1 MTSTIP
7 HPPRRMLTRFVLP
20 VTLVAA
26 SAGTLLW
33 TGWRSFIPV
42 PTVDVVPVSL
52 RAGAGAASGASPDSN
67 DPSAKPSVKREG
79 AAVQAPGWIE
89 PSPFAVMVPALTPGV
104 VRTVLVL
111 EGERVEAGQVLVE
124 MNDEEQHISVRLAEA
139 ALAEARAKRLEM
151 EDELSRKARL
161 VASGAA
167 SAGEVSRL
175 KIRIDA
181 MRAAEEGADA
191 ERAMRALIL
200 ERTKVRAP
208 IAGVVMA
215 RLAVPGMIGGGM
227 QDGKPLIELYDPSQ
241 LQVRADVPLADAGR
255 IAIGDRAEV
264 TVDVLPDRRFR
275 AEVIR
280 VVHQADIAKNT
291 VQAKVRIIDPD
302 AALKPEMLARVKL
315 FPQMPGSSEG
325 SGTTPGSKGADT
337 AANMSSSEGNFWI
350 NDDCVDTST
359 TPPSVLLIA
368 GLEDGRGTI
377 ERRAVGAIGES
388 ERGWR
393 PVASGLR
400 AGDMAV
406 RAPLSAPKPGTRVR
420 VTESWR
426 QANTTEGAQHEH
438 H

>member
-7 HPPRRMLTRFVLP
+7 HPPRRLLTRIVLP

-52 RAGAGAASGASPDSN
+52 RAGAGTASGNSSDRN
-67 DPSAKPSVKREG
+67 DPSAKPTVKREG
-79 AAVQAPGWIE
+79 APVQAPGWIE
-89 PSPFAVMVPALTPGV
+89 PSPFPVMVPALTPGV

-124 MNDEEQHISVRLAEA
+124 MNDEEQRIGVRLADA
-139 ALAEARAKRLEM
+139 ALAETRAKRREM

-161 VASGAA
+161 VDSGAA

-264 TVDVLPDRRFR
+264 TVDVLPDRTFR
-275 AEVIR
+275 AEIIR

-302 AALKPEMLARVKL
+302 PALKPEMLARVKL
-315 FPQMPGSSEG
+315 FPQVSG
-325 SGTTPGSKGADT
+325 SGNGSTSSSKDADP
-337 AANMSSSEGNFWI
+337 AANSNAGQESFWVRE
-350 NDDCVDTST
+350 DCVDTSS

-377 ERRAVGAIGES
+377 ERRAIGSIGEA

-393 PVASGLR
+393 PVATGLR

-406 RAPLSAPKPGTRVR
+406 RAPLTAPKPGSRVR

-426 QANTTEGAQHEH
+426 ETNTTEGAQHEH

>member
-7 HPPRRMLTRFVLP
+7 HPPRRLLTRIVLP

-52 RAGAGAASGASPDSN
+52 RAGAGTASGNSSDRN
-67 DPSAKPSVKREG
+67 DPSAKPTVKREG
-79 AAVQAPGWIE
+79 APVQAPGWIE
-89 PSPFAVMVPALTPGV
+89 PSPFPVMVPALTPGV

-124 MNDEEQHISVRLAEA
+124 MNDEEQRIGVRLADA
-139 ALAEARAKRLEM
+139 ALAETRAKRREM

-161 VASGAA
+161 VDSGAA

-264 TVDVLPDRRFR
+264 TVDVLPDRTFR
-275 AEVIR
+275 AEIIR

-302 AALKPEMLARVKL
+302 PALKPEMLARVKL
-315 FPQMPGSSEG
+315 FPQVSG
-325 SGTTPGSKGADT
+325 SGNGSTSSSKDADP
-337 AANMSSSEGNFWI
+337 AANSNAGQESFWVRE
-350 NDDCVDTST
+350 DCVDTTS

-377 ERRAVGAIGES
+377 ERRAIGSIGEA

-393 PVASGLR
+393 PVATGLR

-406 RAPLSAPKPGTRVR
+406 RAPLTAPKPGTRVR

-426 QANTTEGAQHEH
+426 ETNTTEGAQHEH
-438 H
+438 D

>member
-7 HPPRRMLTRFVLP
+7 HPPRRLLTRIVLP
-20 VTLVAA
+20 LTLVAA
-26 SAGTLLW
+26 SAGTLIW

-42 PTVDVVPVSL
+42 ATVDVVPVSL
-52 RAGAGAASGASPDSN
+52 RAGAASSTSSDRN
-67 DPSAKPSVKREG
+67 DPSAKPTVKREG
-79 AAVQAPGWIE
+79 APVQAPGWIE
-89 PSPFAVMVPALTPGV
+89 PSPFPVMVPALTPGV

-124 MNDEEQHISVRLAEA
+124 MNDEEQRIGVRLADA
-139 ALAEARAKRLEM
+139 ALAETRAKRREM

-161 VASGAA
+161 VDSGAA

-264 TVDVLPDRRFR
+264 TVDVLPDRTFR
-275 AEVIR
+275 AEIIR

-302 AALKPEMLARVKL
+302 PALKPEMLARVKL
-315 FPQMPGSSEG
+315 FPQVSG
-325 SGTTPGSKGADT
+325 SGNSSTSSSKDT
-337 AANMSSSEGNFWI
+337 DPAANSNAGQESFWVRE
-350 NDDCVDTST
+350 DCVDTTS

-377 ERRAVGAIGES
+377 ERRAIGSIGEA

-406 RAPLSAPKPGTRVR
+406 RAPLTAPKPGTRVR

-426 QANTTEGAQHEH
+426 ETNTTEGAQHEH
-438 H
+438 D

>member
-7 HPPRRMLTRFVLP
+7 HPPRRLLTRIVLP

-52 RAGAGAASGASPDSN
+52 RASARTTSGTSSERN
-67 DPSAKPSVKREG
+67 DPSANPTVKREG
-79 AAVQAPGWIE
+79 APVQAPGWIE

-124 MNDEEQHISVRLAEA
+124 MNDEEQRISVRLAEA
-139 ALAEARAKRLEM
+139 TLAEARAKRREM

-161 VASGAA
+161 VESGAA

-264 TVDVLPDRRFR
+264 TVDVLPDRAFR
-275 AEVIR
+275 AEIIR

-302 AALKPEMLARVKL
+302 PALKPEMLARVKL
-315 FPQMPGSSEG
+315 FPQVRSGISG
-325 SGTTPGSKGADT
+325 SGNASSSGNADP
-337 AANMSSSEGNFWI
+337 AANSNAGQESFWVRE
-350 NDDCVDTST
+350 DCVDTSS

-368 GLEDGRGTI
+368 GLADGRGTI
-377 ERRAVGAIGES
+377 ERRAIGSIGEA

-393 PVASGLR
+393 PVATGLR

-406 RAPLSAPKPGTRVR
+406 RAPLTAPKPGTRVR

-426 QANTTEGAQHEH
+426 ETNTTEGAQHEH
-438 H
+438 D

>member
-1 MTSTIP
+1 MTRI
-7 HPPRRMLTRFVLP
+7 VLP

-33 TGWRSFIPV
+33 TGWRSFVPV

-52 RAGAGAASGASPDSN
+52 RAGTASSTSSDRS
-67 DPSAKPSVKREG
+67 DPSAKPTVKREG

-124 MNDEEQHISVRLAEA
+124 MNDEEQRIGVRLAEA
-139 ALAEARAKRLEM
+139 ALAETRAKRREM

-161 VASGAA
+161 VDSGAA

-264 TVDVLPDRRFR
+264 TVDVLPDRAFR
-275 AEVIR
+275 AEIIR

-302 AALKPEMLARVKL
+302 PALKPEMLARVKL
-315 FPQMPGSSEG
+315 FPQVSGRNSGSSSTSNNTSAG
-325 SGTTPGSKGADT
+325 PT
-337 AANMSSSEGNFWI
+337 ANSNAGQEAFWVRE
-350 NDDCVDTST
+350 DCVDTSS

-377 ERRAVGAIGES
+377 ERRAIGSIGEA

-393 PVASGLR
+393 
-400 AGDMAV
+400 
-406 RAPLSAPKPGTRVR
+406 
-420 VTESWR
+420 
-426 QANTTEGAQHEH
+426 
-438 H
+438 

>member
-7 HPPRRMLTRFVLP
+7 HPPRRLLTRIVLP

-26 SAGTLLW
+26 SAGALLW
-33 TGWRSFIPV
+33 TGWRSFVPV

-52 RAGAGAASGASPDSN
+52 RAGAGTANGNSSDRN
-67 DPSAKPSVKREG
+67 DPSAKPTVKREG
-79 AAVQAPGWIE
+79 APVQAPGWIE

-104 VRTVLVL
+104 VL
-111 EGERVEAGQVLVE
+111 
-124 MNDEEQHISVRLAEA
+124 
-139 ALAEARAKRLEM
+139 
-151 EDELSRKARL
+151 
-161 VASGAA
+161 
-167 SAGEVSRL
+167 
-175 KIRIDA
+175 
-181 MRAAEEGADA
+181 
-191 ERAMRALIL
+191 
-200 ERTKVRAP
+200 
-208 IAGVVMA
+208 A

-264 TVDVLPDRRFR
+264 TVEVLPDRTFR

-315 FPQMPGSSEG
+315 FPQMPGG
-325 SGTTPGSKGADT
+325 SGGSGNAPSSSGTDT
-337 AANMSSSEGNFWI
+337 ASNMSAGQGNFWI

-377 ERRAVGAIGES
+377 ERRAIGTIGES
-388 ERGWR
+388 EHGWR

-400 AGDMAV
+400 AGDLAV
-406 RAPLSAPKPGTRVR
+406 KNPLSAPKPGTRVR

>member
-7 HPPRRMLTRFVLP
+7 HPPRRLLTRIVLP
-20 VTLVAA
+20 LTLVAA
-26 SAGTLLW
+26 SAGTLIW

-42 PTVDVVPVSL
+42 ATVDVVPVSL
-52 RAGAGAASGASPDSN
+52 RAGAASSTSSDRN
-67 DPSAKPSVKREG
+67 DPSAKPTVKREG
-79 AAVQAPGWIE
+79 APVQAPGWIE
-89 PSPFAVMVPALTPGV
+89 PSPFPVMVPALTPGV

-124 MNDEEQHISVRLAEA
+124 MNDEEQRIGVRLADA
-139 ALAEARAKRLEM
+139 ALAETRAKRREM

-161 VASGAA
+161 VDSGAA

-264 TVDVLPDRRFR
+264 TVDVLPDRTFR
-275 AEVIR
+275 AEIIR

-302 AALKPEMLARVKL
+302 PALKPEMLARVKL
-315 FPQMPGSSEG
+315 FPQVSG
-325 SGTTPGSKGADT
+325 SGNGSTSSSKDADP
-337 AANMSSSEGNFWI
+337 AANSNAGQESFWVRE
-350 NDDCVDTST
+350 DCVDTTS

-377 ERRAVGAIGES
+377 ERRAIGSIGEA

-393 PVASGLR
+393 PVATGLR

-406 RAPLSAPKPGTRVR
+406 RAPLTAPKPGTRVR

-426 QANTTEGAQHEH
+426 ETNTTEGAQHEH
-438 H
+438 D

>member
-7 HPPRRMLTRFVLP
+7 HPPRRLLTRIVLP

-26 SAGTLLW
+26 SAGALLW
-33 TGWRSFIPV
+33 TGWRSFVPV

-52 RAGAGAASGASPDSN
+52 RAGARTTSGTSSERN
-67 DPSAKPSVKREG
+67 DPSANPTVKREG
-79 AAVQAPGWIE
+79 APVQAPGWIE

-124 MNDEEQHISVRLAEA
+124 MNDEEQRIGVRLADA
-139 ALAEARAKRLEM
+139 ALAETRAKRREM
-151 EDELSRKARL
+151 EDELSRKVRL
-161 VASGAA
+161 VDSGAA

-264 TVDVLPDRRFR
+264 TVDVLPDRAFR
-275 AEVIR
+275 AEIIR

-302 AALKPEMLARVKL
+302 PALKPEMLARVKL
-315 FPQMPGSSEG
+315 FPQMSG
-325 SGTTPGSKGADT
+325 SGNGST
-337 AANMSSSEGNFWI
+337 SSSGNADPAAINNAGQEAFWVRE
-350 NDDCVDTST
+350 DCVDTSS

-368 GLEDGRGTI
+368 GLADGRGTI
-377 ERRAVGAIGES
+377 ERRAIGSIGEA

-406 RAPLSAPKPGTRVR
+406 RAPLTAPKPGSRVR

-426 QANTTEGAQHEH
+426 ETNTTEGAQHEH

>member
-1 MTSTIP
+1 MNSSIP
-7 HPPRRMLTRFVLP
+7 YPPRRTLTRIVLP
-20 VTLVAA
+20 LLLATA

-33 TGWRSFIPV
+33 TGWRSFFPV
-42 PTVDVVPVSL
+42 PVVDVVPVSL
-52 RAGAGAASGASPDSN
+52 RASSTNGTTSSSN
-67 DPSAKPSVKREG
+67 DSPATPTTKREG

-89 PSPFAVMVPALTPGV
+89 PSPFPVMVPALTPGV
-104 VRTVLVL
+104 VRTVLVS

-124 MNDEEQHISVRLAEA
+124 MNDEEQRIGVRLAEA
-139 ALAEARAKRLEM
+139 ALAETRAKRREM
-151 EDELSRKARL
+151 EDELSRKSRL
-161 VASGAA
+161 VESGAA

-175 KIRIDA
+175 NIRIDA

-191 ERAMRALIL
+191 ERALRALIL

-208 IAGVVMA
+208 VAGVVMA

-264 TVDVLPDRRFR
+264 TVDVLPDRTFR
-275 AEVIR
+275 AEIIR

-315 FPQMPGSSEG
+315 FPQMGGRSGSTNAPAGSS
-325 SGTTPGSKGADT
+325 SADT
-337 AANMSSSEGNFWI
+337 ASPEQGTFWI
-350 NDDCVDTST
+350 REDCVDNRSN
-359 TPPSVLLIA
+359 PPSVLLIA
-368 GLEDGRGTI
+368 GLEDGRGTL
-377 ERRAVGAIGES
+377 ERRTVGAIGDVDH
-388 ERGWR
+388 GWR
-393 PVASGLR
+393 SVASGLR

-406 RAPLSAPKPGTRVR
+406 RAPASAPNPGTRVR
-420 VTESWR
+420 ITESWR
-426 QANTTEGAQHEH
+426 EATSAEGAQHGLH
-438 H
+438 

>member
-7 HPPRRMLTRFVLP
+7 HPPRRLLTRIVLP

-52 RAGAGAASGASPDSN
+52 RAGAGTASGNSSDRN
-67 DPSAKPSVKREG
+67 DPSAKPTVKREG
-79 AAVQAPGWIE
+79 APVQAPGWIE
-89 PSPFAVMVPALTPGV
+89 PSPFPVMVPALTPGV

-124 MNDEEQHISVRLAEA
+124 MNDEEQRIGVRLADA
-139 ALAEARAKRLEM
+139 ALAETRAKRREM

-161 VASGAA
+161 VDSGAA

-264 TVDVLPDRRFR
+264 TVDVLPDRTFR
-275 AEVIR
+275 AEIIR

-302 AALKPEMLARVKL
+302 PALKPEMLARVKL
-315 FPQMPGSSEG
+315 FPQVSG
-325 SGTTPGSKGADT
+325 SGNGSTSSSKDADP
-337 AANMSSSEGNFWI
+337 AANSNAGQESFWVRE
-350 NDDCVDTST
+350 DCVDTSS

-368 GLEDGRGTI
+368 GLADGRGTI
-377 ERRAVGAIGES
+377 ERRAIGSIGEA

-406 RAPLSAPKPGTRVR
+406 RAPLTAPTPGTRVR

-426 QANTTEGAQHEH
+426 ETNTTEGAQHEH

>member
-7 HPPRRMLTRFVLP
+7 HPPRRLLTRIVLP

-26 SAGTLLW
+26 SAGALLW

-52 RAGAGAASGASPDSN
+52 RAGAGTASGNSSDRN
-67 DPSAKPSVKREG
+67 DPSAKPTVKREG
-79 AAVQAPGWIE
+79 APVQAPGWIE
-89 PSPFAVMVPALTPGV
+89 PSPFPVMVPALTPGV

-124 MNDEEQHISVRLAEA
+124 MNDEEQRIGVRLADA
-139 ALAEARAKRLEM
+139 ALAETRAKRREM

-161 VASGAA
+161 VDSGAA

-200 ERTKVRAP
+200 ERPKVRAP

-264 TVDVLPDRRFR
+264 TVDVLPDRTFR
-275 AEVIR
+275 AEIIR

-302 AALKPEMLARVKL
+302 PALKPEMLARVKL
-315 FPQMPGSSEG
+315 FPQVSG
-325 SGTTPGSKGADT
+325 SGNGSTSSSKDADP
-337 AANMSSSEGNFWI
+337 AANSNAGQESFWVRE
-350 NDDCVDTST
+350 DCVDTTS

-368 GLEDGRGTI
+368 GLADGRGTI
-377 ERRAVGAIGES
+377 ERRAIGSIGEA

-393 PVASGLR
+393 PVATGLR

-406 RAPLSAPKPGTRVR
+406 RAPLTAPKPGSRVR

-426 QANTTEGAQHEH
+426 ETNTTEGAQHEH

>member
-1 MTSTIP
+1 
-7 HPPRRMLTRFVLP
+7 
-20 VTLVAA
+20 
-26 SAGTLLW
+26 
-33 TGWRSFIPV
+33 
-42 PTVDVVPVSL
+42 
-52 RAGAGAASGASPDSN
+52 
-67 DPSAKPSVKREG
+67 
-79 AAVQAPGWIE
+79 
-89 PSPFAVMVPALTPGV
+89 MVPALTPGV

-124 MNDEEQHISVRLAEA
+124 MNDEEQRIGVRLADA
-139 ALAEARAKRLEM
+139 ALAETRAKRREM

-161 VASGAA
+161 VDSGAA

-264 TVDVLPDRRFR
+264 TVDVLPDRTFR
-275 AEVIR
+275 AEIIR

-302 AALKPEMLARVKL
+302 PALKPEMLARVKL
-315 FPQMPGSSEG
+315 FPQVSG
-325 SGTTPGSKGADT
+325 SGNGSTSSSKDADP
-337 AANMSSSEGNFWI
+337 AANSNAGQESFWVRE
-350 NDDCVDTST
+350 DCVDTSS

-377 ERRAVGAIGES
+377 ERRAIGSIGEA

-406 RAPLSAPKPGTRVR
+406 RAPLTAPTPGTRVR

-426 QANTTEGAQHEH
+426 ETNTTEGAQHEH

>member
-7 HPPRRMLTRFVLP
+7 HPPRRLLTRIVLP
-20 VTLVAA
+20 LTLVAA
-26 SAGTLLW
+26 SAGTLIW

-42 PTVDVVPVSL
+42 ATVDVVPVSL
-52 RAGAGAASGASPDSN
+52 RAGAASSTSSDRN
-67 DPSAKPSVKREG
+67 DPSAKPTVKREG
-79 AAVQAPGWIE
+79 APVQAPGWIE
-89 PSPFAVMVPALTPGV
+89 PSPFPVMVPALTPGV

-124 MNDEEQHISVRLAEA
+124 MNDEEQRIGVRLADA
-139 ALAEARAKRLEM
+139 ALAETRAKRREM

-161 VASGAA
+161 VDSGAA

-264 TVDVLPDRRFR
+264 TVDVLPDRTFR
-275 AEVIR
+275 AEIIR

-302 AALKPEMLARVKL
+302 PALKPEMLARVKL
-315 FPQMPGSSEG
+315 FPQVSG
-325 SGTTPGSKGADT
+325 SGNGSTSSSKDADP
-337 AANMSSSEGNFWI
+337 AANSNAGQESFWVRE
-350 NDDCVDTST
+350 DCVDTSS

-377 ERRAVGAIGES
+377 ERRAIGSIGEA

-393 PVASGLR
+393 PVATGLR

-406 RAPLSAPKPGTRVR
+406 RAPLTAPKPGTRVR

-426 QANTTEGAQHEH
+426 ETNTTEGAQHEH
-438 H
+438 D

>member
-7 HPPRRMLTRFVLP
+7 HPPRRLLTRIVLP

-52 RAGAGAASGASPDSN
+52 RAGAGTASGNSSDRN
-67 DPSAKPSVKREG
+67 DPSAKPTVKREG
-79 AAVQAPGWIE
+79 APVQAPGWIE
-89 PSPFAVMVPALTPGV
+89 PSPFPVMVPALTPGV

-124 MNDEEQHISVRLAEA
+124 MNDEEQRIGVRLADA
-139 ALAEARAKRLEM
+139 ALAETRAKRREM
-151 EDELSRKARL
+151 EDELSRKVRL
-161 VASGAA
+161 VDSGAA

-264 TVDVLPDRRFR
+264 TVDVLPDRTFR
-275 AEVIR
+275 AEIIR

-302 AALKPEMLARVKL
+302 PALKPEMLARVKL
-315 FPQMPGSSEG
+315 FPQVSG
-325 SGTTPGSKGADT
+325 SGNGSTSSSKDADP
-337 AANMSSSEGNFWI
+337 AANSNAGQESFWVRE
-350 NDDCVDTST
+350 DCVDTTS

-377 ERRAVGAIGES
+377 ERRAIGSIGEA

-393 PVASGLR
+393 PVATGLR

-406 RAPLSAPKPGTRVR
+406 RAPLTAPKPGTRVR

-426 QANTTEGAQHEH
+426 ETNTTEGAQHEH
-438 H
+438 D

>member
-7 HPPRRMLTRFVLP
+7 HPPRRLLTRIVLP

-42 PTVDVVPVSL
+42 ATVDVVPVSL
-52 RAGAGAASGASPDSN
+52 RAGTASSTSSDRN
-67 DPSAKPSVKREG
+67 DPSAKPTVKREG
-79 AAVQAPGWIE
+79 APVQAPGWIE
-89 PSPFAVMVPALTPGV
+89 PSPFPVMVPALTPGV

-124 MNDEEQHISVRLAEA
+124 MNDEEQRIGVRLADA
-139 ALAEARAKRLEM
+139 ALAETRAKRREM

-161 VASGAA
+161 VDSGAA

-264 TVDVLPDRRFR
+264 TVDVLPDRTFR
-275 AEVIR
+275 AEIIR

-302 AALKPEMLARVKL
+302 PALKPEMLARVKL
-315 FPQMPGSSEG
+315 FPQVSG
-325 SGTTPGSKGADT
+325 SGNGST
-337 AANMSSSEGNFWI
+337 SSSKDADPAASNNAGQEAFWVRE
-350 NDDCVDTST
+350 DCVDTSS

-368 GLEDGRGTI
+368 GLADGRGTI
-377 ERRAVGAIGES
+377 ERRAIGSIGEA

-406 RAPLSAPKPGTRVR
+406 RAPLTAPKPGTRVR

-426 QANTTEGAQHEH
+426 ETNTTEGAQHEH
-438 H
+438 D

>member
-7 HPPRRMLTRFVLP
+7 HPPRRLLTRIVLP

-52 RAGAGAASGASPDSN
+52 RAGAGTASGNSSDRN
-67 DPSAKPSVKREG
+67 DPSAKPTVKREG
-79 AAVQAPGWIE
+79 APVQAPGWIE
-89 PSPFAVMVPALTPGV
+89 PSPFPVMVPALTPGV

-124 MNDEEQHISVRLAEA
+124 MNDEEQRIGVRLADA
-139 ALAEARAKRLEM
+139 ALAETRAKRREM

-161 VASGAA
+161 VDSGAA

-264 TVDVLPDRRFR
+264 TVDVLPDRTFR
-275 AEVIR
+275 AEIIR

-302 AALKPEMLARVKL
+302 PALKPEMLARVKL
-315 FPQMPGSSEG
+315 FPQVSG
-325 SGTTPGSKGADT
+325 SGNGSTSSSKDADP
-337 AANMSSSEGNFWI
+337 AANSNAGQESFWVRE
-350 NDDCVDTST
+350 DCVDTTS

-377 ERRAVGAIGES
+377 ERRALGSIGEA

-406 RAPLSAPKPGTRVR
+406 RAPLTAPKPGTRVR

-426 QANTTEGAQHEH
+426 ETNTTEGAQHEH

>member
-7 HPPRRMLTRFVLP
+7 HPPRRLLTRIVLP
-20 VTLVAA
+20 LTLVAA
-26 SAGTLLW
+26 SAGTLIW

-42 PTVDVVPVSL
+42 ATVDVVPVSL
-52 RAGAGAASGASPDSN
+52 RAGAASSTSSDRN
-67 DPSAKPSVKREG
+67 DPSAKPTVKREG
-79 AAVQAPGWIE
+79 APVQAPGWIE
-89 PSPFAVMVPALTPGV
+89 PSPFPVMVPALTPGV

-124 MNDEEQHISVRLAEA
+124 MNDEEQRIGVRLADA
-139 ALAEARAKRLEM
+139 ALAETRAKRREM

-161 VASGAA
+161 VDSGAA

-264 TVDVLPDRRFR
+264 TVDVLPDRTFR
-275 AEVIR
+275 AEIIR

-302 AALKPEMLARVKL
+302 PALKPEMLARVKL
-315 FPQMPGSSEG
+315 FPQVSG
-325 SGTTPGSKGADT
+325 SGNGSTSSSKDADP
-337 AANMSSSEGNFWI
+337 AANSNAGQESFWVRE
-350 NDDCVDTST
+350 DCVDTSS

-368 GLEDGRGTI
+368 GLADGRGTI
-377 ERRAVGAIGES
+377 ERRAIGSIGEA

-406 RAPLSAPKPGTRVR
+406 RAPLTAPKPGTRVR

-426 QANTTEGAQHEH
+426 ETNTTEGAQHEH
-438 H
+438 D

>member
-7 HPPRRMLTRFVLP
+7 HPPRRLLTRIVLP

-33 TGWRSFIPV
+33 TGGRSFIPV

-52 RAGAGAASGASPDSN
+52 RAGTGTATGNSSDRN
-67 DPSAKPSVKREG
+67 DPSAKPTGKREG
-79 AAVQAPGWIE
+79 APVQAPGWIE
-89 PSPFAVMVPALTPGV
+89 PSPFPVMVPALTPGV

-124 MNDEEQHISVRLAEA
+124 INDEEQRIGVRLADA
-139 ALAEARAKRLEM
+139 ALAETRAKRREV

-161 VASGAA
+161 VESGAA

-191 ERAMRALIL
+191 ERAMRALVL

-264 TVDVLPDRRFR
+264 TVDVLPDRTFR
-275 AEVIR
+275 AEIIR

-302 AALKPEMLARVKL
+302 PALKPEMLARVKL
-315 FPQMPGSSEG
+315 FPQVRSGSSNASS
-325 SGTTPGSKGADT
+325 SGNADP
-337 AANMSSSEGNFWI
+337 AANNNAGQESFWVRE
-350 NDDCVDTST
+350 DCVDSSSN
-359 TPPSVLLIA
+359 PPTVILIA
-368 GLEDGRGTI
+368 GLADGRGTI
-377 ERRAVGAIGES
+377 ERRAIGSIGEA

-400 AGDMAV
+400 AGEMAV
-406 RAPLSAPKPGTRVR
+406 RAPLTAPKPGTRVR

-426 QANTTEGAQHEH
+426 ETNTTEGAQHEH